1 MNIKHTY
8 VPPPIDYVRHADL
21 KVDLAPRI
29 RNNPVIKVWSNGL
42 VTVTPAC
49 NDGLT
54 AIGDSL
60 KDAWRKYENW
70 MTR

>member
-1 MNIKHTY
+1 MTP
-8 VPPPIDYVRHADL
+8 VTSQVDYVRHQDL
-21 KVDLAPRI
+21 KKDLAPKI
-29 RNNPVIKVWSNGL
+29 RNNPVIKVWSTGV

-54 AIGDSL
+54 AIATNL
-60 KDAWRKYENW
+60 RDAWRKYENW